1 MKILLINPP
10 YVTLSSRLGTG
21 HQIPLGLL
29 MVGGT
34 LLDAGHKVR
43 LLDAER
49 RHLSI
54 SAIVNEV
61 KRFAPQ
67 IVMTGHAGSTAAHPV
82 CVKMFKAIKHACPD
96 VITVYGGVY
105 PSFHAEQTLENENA
119 VDFIVRGEG
128 EAVTL
133 KLVEA
138 IESEISLHRVQGI
151 AYRIGDQVMV
161 TPPLPPIQNLDTFRI
176 GWELIENW
184 DDYQCFGLGR
194 AAIIQLSRGC
204 PHNCTYCGQ
213 RDFWVEWRHRD
224 PLKVVDEI
232 EWLYRT
238 HDIRFLSLAD
248 ENPASCKS
256 MWRDFLKELAARQ
269 IPVHFFVS
277 IRATDIVRDSDI
289 MHLYKQA
296 GMQYILLGIESTEPE
311 VLKAI
316 KKGSTTR
323 LDLEACRLLKQYG
336 IFSIVAHVVGL
347 KDETWKS
354 FWTAIKQLIYYDGD
368 FVNVTH
374 VTPHSWTAFGRQV
387 NGRAVVQPDL
397 SKWDYRHQILAQPH
411 LSPWKMFMAVKWLEL
426 RFHAR
431 PGRLWHIHKTKDNFL
446 RRQLRWSF
454 IHTGLVWFIEI
465 LLWMLRSSKQTFENL
480 GLLSARAERDKAGYE
495 RIKRVQALPVPK
507 AAEIYETNCLDLKKY
522 DIEYSEPRTSEP
534 AACPAGVDVLSGNK
548 SGDKIIEISSQ

>member
-29 MVGGT
+29 MVGGP

-49 RHLSI
+49 RHLSVR
-54 SAIVNEV
+54 AIVNDV

-67 IVMTGHAGSTAAHPV
+67 IVMAGHAGSTSAHPA
-82 CVKMFKAIKHACPD
+82 CVKMFTAIKRACPD

-133 KLVEA
+133 KLIEA
-138 IESEISLHRVQGI
+138 IESGIFFHRVQGI
-151 AYRIGDQVMV
+151 AYRIGNQVMV
-161 TPPLPPIQNLDTFRI
+161 TPPLPPIRNLDTFRI

-194 AAIIQLSRGC
+194 SAIIQFSRGC

-224 PLKVVDEI
+224 PIKVVDEI

-238 HDIRFLSLAD
+238 HDVRFLSLAD
-248 ENPASCKS
+248 ENPASRKS
-256 MWRDFLKELAARQ
+256 TWRDFLKEMAARQ

-296 GMQYILLGIESTEPE
+296 GIQYILLGIESTEPE

-323 LDLEACRLLKQYG
+323 LDLEACRLLKQHG

-347 KDETWKS
+347 KEETWKT
-354 FWTAIKQLIYYDGD
+354 FLTAIRQLIYYDGD

-387 NGRAVVQPDL
+387 NGRSVVQPDL

-411 LSPWKMFMAVKWLEL
+411 LSPWKMFIAVKWLEL
-426 RFHAR
+426 CFHAR
-431 PGRLWHIHKTKDNFL
+431 PGRLWHIYKTKDNFL
-446 RRQLRWSF
+446 RRQRMWSF

-495 RIKRVQALPVPK
+495 RIEKVRSLPAYK
-507 AAEIYETNCLDLKKY
+507 ATDICQISYLDLKKCGIESGGPSVVESDVCSTWVEAIPD
-522 DIEYSEPRTSEP
+522 DISDDKTIE
-534 AACPAGVDVLSGNK
+534 LST
-548 SGDKIIEISSQ
+548 